1 MSELEQKVTEI
12 LAGLKD
18 FQRATAE
25 RVFSLLTTGHN
36 RVLVADEVGLG
47 KTLIAKGVIAK
58 TALYHQ
64 HYLKDELFKV
74 VYVCSNQSIAAQNL
88 RKLKINDSDRVDNVS
103 DTRLSMQHLRIF
115 EDERTAKERKNY
127 IQLIPLTPSTSF
139 NITSGGGSVRER
151 ALIFAVLSRYPGLK
165 ECVNGLEML
174 MEDYATQ
181 SWKSWARDYYEERV
195 KRCDIDS
202 NGEYLQTVLERVD
215 SYFKHNDGLLCQVK
229 EFCRKTEQYNRRR
242 EGTYDVIYRLRQMM
256 AEISVELMDPD
267 LVIMDEFQR
276 FPELIKTDLNNETGI
291 IARRFFNAPKRDNKK
306 VKILLLSAT
315 PYKLY
320 STLEEINENRTD
332 EHYQDFT
339 QLMNFLFESDL
350 TAKAT
355 FSKAWSNYSISLS
368 EISISD
374 ITILHARKNEA
385 ENALYQGICRT
396 ERLSIEGADKLIDI
410 QTAKSSLSISEKDVT
425 SYIAAYNLLRS
436 IGLTEHVPVDYIK
449 SAPYIFSFMQHY
461 KLKTKTYD
469 YFRRNSDKLQAAR
482 KPELWINEN
491 LIAQYEKLPDTNAR
505 IKRLKDEAL
514 MPGAERLIWVP
525 PSRPYYEAGGPFT
538 RMKDFSKVLVFS
550 AWEMVPRAIATLVS
564 YEAERRTVGELIKI
578 SANPERENRSYF
590 PGRKKVR
597 FPAPRLKFSIRD
609 GKPANMA
616 LMTLLYPSMTLA
628 EAYNPIEAMNTGMT
642 RRRIESEIRGKLTAK
657 LDLIKHNAKGNEDER
672 WYSLAPVLLDLDKD
686 TVNEWFGNQDLIGSL
701 KNDDLVDDQ
710 DDKSALAKHFEE
722 LRRIFINREDVSL
735 GKKPG
740 DLVDVLIK
748 MAMGSPA
755 VCALRLF
762 GIDAPDSLSL
772 SVRLAKTILD
782 RFNQQESIAI
792 VELTYGSHEPHWK
805 NVLQYCV
812 DGNIQAMLD
821 EFAHILIDDNGLR
834 YVEECEKSI
843 QLCER
848 MGAAINTHTASYNV
862 DTYQKFRARIMK
874 TEKQKTGSSE
884 DDKRFIKMRSGYAVG
899 FYETKGSDKIL
910 QRKESLRLA
919 FNSPFRPFVL
929 ATTSIGQEGLD
940 FHFYCRKVMH
950 WNLPS
955 NPIDLEQREGRINR
969 YKCLAIR
976 QNVAKRYGSILFT
989 ENIWDEMFE
998 KANQQ
1003 ERKDT
1008 NPELIP
1014 FWCLNPDN
1022 DQFVKIER
1030 IIPMYPLSQ
1039 DQPKYKRLIKILSL
1053 YRLSLGQARQEE
1065 LIEYVLQQNIDEN
1078 VLKQLFI
1085 NLSPYYKN
1093 QELNRR

>member
-1 MSELEQKVTEI
+1 
-12 LAGLKD
+12 
-18 FQRATAE
+18 
-25 RVFSLLTTGHN
+25 
-36 RVLVADEVGLG
+36 

-64 HYLKDELFKV
+64 HYLNDELFKV

-115 EDERTAKERKNY
+115 EDERTAKECKNY

-181 SWKSWARDYYEERV
+181 SWKSWAKNHYEERV
-195 KRCDIDS
+195 AECDKDS
-202 NGEYLQTVLERVD
+202 NYMQTVLARVD
-215 SYFKHNDGLLCQVK
+215 DYFKNDAKLLNQTI
-229 EFCRKTEQYNRRR
+229 EICRRTENSNQRQEDAYN
-242 EGTYDVIYRLRQMM
+242 VIYRLRQMM

-276 FPELIKTDLNNETGI
+276 FPELIKTDLNDETGI

-374 ITILHARKNEA
+374 ITILHARKTEA

-396 ERLSIEGADKLIDI
+396 ERLSIEGADKLVDI
-410 QTAKSSLSISEKDVT
+410 QAAKSSLSISEKDVT

-436 IGLTEHVPVDYIK
+436 IGLNEHVPVDYIK

-564 YEAERRTVGELIKI
+564 YEAERRTVGELIKK
-578 SANPERENRSYF
+578 SPNPEKENRSYF
-590 PGRKKVR
+590 PGIKKVR

-616 LMTLLYPSMTLA
+616 LMTLLYPSVTLA
-628 EAYNPIEAMNTGMT
+628 EAYNPIEAMNSGMK
-642 RRRIESEIRGKLTAK
+642 RRRIESEIRCKLAAK
-657 LDLIKHNAKGNEDER
+657 LDLIKHNPKGNEDER
-672 WYSLAPVLLDLDKD
+672 WYSLAPVLLDFDKD
-686 TVNEWFGNQDLIGSL
+686 
-701 KNDDLVDDQ
+701 
-710 DDKSALAKHFEE
+710 
-722 LRRIFINREDVSL
+722 
-735 GKKPG
+735 
-740 DLVDVLIK
+740 
-748 MAMGSPA
+748 
-755 VCALRLF
+755 
-762 GIDAPDSLSL
+762 
-772 SVRLAKTILD
+772 
-782 RFNQQESIAI
+782 
-792 VELTYGSHEPHWK
+792 
-805 NVLQYCV
+805 
-812 DGNIQAMLD
+812 
-821 EFAHILIDDNGLR
+821 
-834 YVEECEKSI
+834 
-843 QLCER
+843 
-848 MGAAINTHTASYNV
+848 
-862 DTYQKFRARIMK
+862 
-874 TEKQKTGSSE
+874 
-884 DDKRFIKMRSGYAVG
+884 
-899 FYETKGSDKIL
+899 
-910 QRKESLRLA
+910 
-919 FNSPFRPFVL
+919 
-929 ATTSIGQEGLD
+929 
-940 FHFYCRKVMH
+940 
-950 WNLPS
+950 
-955 NPIDLEQREGRINR
+955 
-969 YKCLAIR
+969 
-976 QNVAKRYGSILFT
+976 
-989 ENIWDEMFE
+989 
-998 KANQQ
+998 
-1003 ERKDT
+1003 
-1008 NPELIP
+1008 
-1014 FWCLNPDN
+1014 
-1022 DQFVKIER
+1022 
-1030 IIPMYPLSQ
+1030 
-1039 DQPKYKRLIKILSL
+1039 
-1053 YRLSLGQARQEE
+1053 
-1065 LIEYVLQQNIDEN
+1065 
-1078 VLKQLFI
+1078 
-1085 NLSPYYKN
+1085 
-1093 QELNRR
+1093 